1 MRSLKLWHT
10 VVILA
15 FAALPTANSIDVCL
29 EHDTWWHLAV
39 GQRVVET
46 KSVPEVDPFSRMSQE
61 KPTPWRAYSWL
72 YEVLVYDIFQHFGFV
87 GILLLRTVLVFFST
101 SVVLAYLV
109 RRGGLTPLSLLAGVL
124 TMSVLMMLAK
134 ERPWHFTIAFT
145 TLTLWATQAM
155 RDGLPV
161 RRAIWLLPVFAL
173 WANLHIQ
180 FVLGWGVL
188 GLACLFPKNAN
199 RAGLIAL
206 TAGCVAAAA
215 LNPYHV
221 HLLEVIWDYATQ
233 AAPLRLVQELSP
245 PGWRETST
253 IATTLMLLG
262 GACLAAKRRPL
273 DFFELGLLVVA
284 AILAARMR
292 RDIWFAAIVAI
303 STLHTAKAPSRKT
316 ILSVVAF
323 VAILMFGVRVTEL
336 SLYGRYFDYAAD
348 QQKRFPM
355 QAVSAIRDSHLP
367 GPILNEFDWG
377 GYLIWNLPTYPVS
390 VDGRTN
396 LYGSE
401 RMNQSFLT
409 WSTED
414 GWKSDPDFLAA
425 NIVLAPKDRVLTS
438 TSANG
443 RRNGRVLFEDELSVV
458 FVRRGN

>member
-1 MRSLKLWHT
+1 MRSLKLWHA

-15 FAALPTANSIDVCL
+15 FAALPTLNGIDVCL

-39 GQRVVET
+39 GQQVVET
-46 KSVPEVDPFSRMSQE
+46 QSVPEVDPFSRMSQE
-61 KPTPWRAYSWL
+61 QPTPWRAYSWL
-72 YEVLVYDIFQHFGFV
+72 YEVIVYEVFQHFGFV

-109 RRGGLTPLSLLAGVL
+109 RRGGLSPLALFAGVL

-145 TLTLWATQAM
+145 TLTLWTVQNL

-161 RRAIWLLPVFAL
+161 RRALWLLPVFAL

-180 FVLGWGVL
+180 FVLGWGIL
-188 GLACLFPKNAN
+188 GLACLFPKKAD
-199 RAGLIAL
+199 RAGMIAL
-206 TAGCVAAAA
+206 TAGCMLATT

-245 PGWRETST
+245 PGWQETST
-253 IATTLMLLG
+253 ISTALMLLG
-262 GACLAAKRRPL
+262 GACLAVRRRPV
-273 DFFELGLLVVA
+273 DPFELGLLIVA

-303 STLHTAKAPSRKT
+303 STLRTAKPPSRKT
-316 ILSVVAF
+316 ILSAVAF
-323 VAILMFGVRVTEL
+323 VALLMFGVRITEL
-336 SLYGRYFDYAAD
+336 TYYGRHYPYAAM
-348 QQKRFPM
+348 QQNRFPM
-355 QAVSAIRDSHLP
+355 RAVQVIRRSHLP

-377 GYLIWNLPTYPVS
+377 GYLIWNLPSHPVS

-425 NIVLAPKDRVLTS
+425 NIVLAPQERLLTNVLRERPEEWS
-438 TSANG
+438 I
-443 RRNGRVLFEDELSVV
+443 LFEDELCVV
-458 FVRRGN
+458 FSRKR